1 MALAMNDAK
10 AYVLYFTEGGQQML
24 LPVCPGT
31 SAGMPPSAAS
41 QGTPFVWLPFQDATE
56 LQHQRPAFVA
66 TKGGAG
72 APLMAVPTNYIL
84 PWTQA
89 KQPMGASYLTPGPNG
104 GAAPVVPISANTNLQ
119 SAHENY
125 QQLPVEKGPKPLFPE
140 AKNSRGARTGDEE
153 KGTNRF
159 EEILSV
165 RNFTSPVGSVLVR
178 GRKMSMNVPPL
189 AKRRPPLCRSLP
201 GATLSAV
208 NLNTSINPK

>member
-1 MALAMNDAK
+1 MAIAMNDAK

-66 TKGGAG
+66 TKSGAG

-84 PWTQA
+84 PWAQA
-89 KQPMGASYLTPGPNG
+89 KQPIGASYLTPGPNG
-104 GAAPVVPISANTNLQ
+104 SALPVVPISPNTNLQ
-119 SAHENY
+119 NAHENY
-125 QQLPVEKGPKPLFPE
+125 QQSSVEKGVKSLFPD

-153 KGTNRF
+153 KSANRF
-159 EEILSV
+159 QEILSV

-189 AKRRPPLCRSLP
+189 AKRRPPLCRNPP
-201 GATLSAV
+201 GASSSAV
-208 NLNTSINPK
+208 NSNTPINP